1 MSEDRKNNFLRKK
14 KFKKNNEK
22 NNKDLDSKQ
31 ENRKIKEFKRR
42 KQTYYEDNEWMDDIE
57 RY

>member
-31 ENRKIKEFKRR
+31 ENRRIKEFKRR
-42 KQTYYEDNEWMDDIE
+42 KQTYSEDNEWMDDIE